1 MARSSSRP
9 LEPAEGA
16 LDLLELL
23 VGAHDVGR
31 FELRAG
37 DAGAQD
43 VDAVERGLG
52 GDLLLLAVEEQQRRL
67 WGLPC
72 HEVRSGGEVE
82 RRRTPARAVAPE
94 TPFWGGK
101 LPVIACKR

>member
-1 MARSSSRP
+1 VPGEVVGEHAEEDVGLDAL
-9 LEPAEGA
+9 LEPVVDGAQLEPALERAEGA
-16 LDLLELL
+16 LDLVELL

-52 GDLLLLAVEEQQRRL
+52 GDLLLLAPGCS
-67 WGLPC
+67 GL
-72 HEVRSGGEVE
+72 R
-82 RRRTPARAVAPE
+82 
-94 TPFWGGK
+94 
-101 LPVIACKR
+101 